1 MKNTNGPEVS
11 PDLGFRGSDGPWE
24 ADGHD
29 PESWPSQF
37 DAEN

>member
-11 PDLGFRGSDGPWE
+11 PDLGFRG